1 MEQYVKQP
9 AEVEVFDL
17 GGQTDIILRRDIQQA
32 EQPLEDGGAQTIWTC
47 EERQHRVPG
56 SYTAEDVQADFDA
69 WWDYDPT
76 VPEEPDDPETR
87 IMAAFADAIRG
98 GVNGVS
104 ATRRTPAPT
113 GSCKSWKSAS
123 RRCTRRPGTMWPTRS
138 RCISSAFR
146 LGMQP

>member
-17 GGQTDIILRRDIQQA
+17 GGQTDMILRRDIQQTQ
-32 EQPLEDGGAQTIWTC
+32 QPLEDGGTQTIWTC

-56 SYTAEDVQADFDA
+56 SYTAVEVQADFDT

-76 VPEEPDDPETR
+76 VPEDPDDPETR

-98 GVNGVS
+98 GVNGV
-104 ATRRTPAPT
+104 
-113 GSCKSWKSAS
+113 
-123 RRCTRRPGTMWPTRS
+123 
-138 RCISSAFR
+138 
-146 LGMQP
+146 

>member
-17 GGQTDIILRRDIQQA
+17 GGQTDIILRRNI
-32 EQPLEDGGAQTIWTC
+32 
-47 EERQHRVPG
+47 ERQYRVPG
-56 SYTAEDVQADFDA
+56 SYTAEDVQAEFTT

-98 GVNGVS
+98 GVNGV
-104 ATRRTPAPT
+104 
-113 GSCKSWKSAS
+113 
-123 RRCTRRPGTMWPTRS
+123 
-138 RCISSAFR
+138 
-146 LGMQP
+146 